1 MIAAPMKFYTRHKPR
16 PQVPIVPLIDILT
29 ILLIFFIVTTTF
41 KKKDADGGDGDG
53 AKKNNEALLSIT
65 LPAASDLKV
74 TLNPGERLTIGL
86 TEAGEVF
93 LGDAPVEL
101 DELAP
106 ILQGLK
112 LEEPN
117 AKLELRVDKNVPV
130 GLLVEVWNTLTK
142 AGIEVKDVPSRIL
155 VGPEPDAD
163 VDVDSAEPGVDEQ
176 SR

>member
-1 MIAAPMKFYTRHKPR
+1 MQFYTRRKAA

-41 KKKDADGGDGDG
+41 KKKDSDGKDG

-65 LPAASDLKV
+65 LPKASDLKV
-74 TLNPGERLTIGL
+74 TLNPGERLTLGL
-86 TEAGEVF
+86 TDSGEVF
-93 LGDAPVEL
+93 LEDAKVEL
-101 DELAP
+101 DELVP

-112 LEEPN
+112 LEEAE

-155 VGPEPDAD
+155 VSPDAGNGE
-163 VDVDSAEPGVDEQ
+163 AEEATVE
-176 SR
+176 

>member
-1 MIAAPMKFYTRHKPR
+1 MTASQMKFYTRRKAP

-41 KKKDADGGDGDG
+41 KKKDSDGNDG

-65 LPAASDLKV
+65 LPKASDLKV
-74 TLNPGERLTIGL
+74 TLNPGERLTLGL

-93 LGDAPVEL
+93 LEDTRVEL
-101 DELAP
+101 EELVP

-112 LEEPN
+112 LQQEE
-117 AKLELRVDKNVPV
+117 AKLELRVDKKVPV

-142 AGIEVKDVPSRIL
+142 AGIDVKDVPSRIL
-155 VGPEPDAD
+155 VAPED
-163 VDVDSAEPGVDEQ
+163 VEEGEAE
-176 SR
+176 